1 MDMAKL
7 TAVKD
12 DDANDHA
19 MLDVH
24 LRDYAVGVAD
34 RLPGPLDV
42 LREGLSG
49 CQMTRLGP
57 SLQAA
62 TRGLW
67 TRVWWTGVGA

>member
-1 MDMAKL
+1 MTFDEAHVSPRSVVGQH
-7 TAVKD
+7 AGGREGVGD
-12 DDANDHA
+12 FDDAVDP
-19 MLDVH
+19 
-24 LRDYAVGVAD
+24 R
-34 RLPGPLDV
+34 PLDV